1 MIIFRPVADD
11 EPALAH
17 SPLLRA
23 ARLTIDYMVANGP
36 IGLTPSKALKRYF
49 VQWAAEAFAW
59 PHHTAADLLAINR
72 VLNEQDFPPLV
83 VLHDVLLGT
92 RLARHYRDALVP
104 TKLAIGLKDR
114 PAQLWRLLAS
124 HLLFEI
130 DHGRHVRA
138 SERPVGSWDIFL
150 NIINVEAQAGV
161 TEERLCH
168 VLFGRDE
175 RDFARHG
182 WQVAAEFYIHVL
194 RPLCWTGLMDE
205 LRSGRGFDRQQLF
218 VKTPLWLAALAL
230 ETDASFRPVVRH

>member
-1 MIIFRPVADD
+1 MFGPIADD
-11 EPALAH
+11 ELALAH

-23 ARLTIDYMVANGP
+23 AQLTIDYMVANGP

-83 VLHDVLLGT
+83 VLHDVLLGA
-92 RLARHYRDALVP
+92 RLARHYRGALVP
-104 TKLAIGLKDR
+104 TKMGIGLKDR
-114 PAQLWRLLAS
+114 PAQLWQLLAS

-130 DHGRHVRA
+130 DHGRYARA
-138 SERPVGSWDIFL
+138 SERPVGIWDIFL

-168 VLFGRDE
+168 VLFGGEE

-182 WQVAAEFYIHVL
+182 WQVAAGFYIHVL

-205 LRSGRGFDRQQLF
+205 LRSRRGFDRQQLF
-218 VKTPLWLAALAL
+218 VKTPLWPAALAL
-230 ETDASFRPVVRH
+230 ETDASLRPVVRH